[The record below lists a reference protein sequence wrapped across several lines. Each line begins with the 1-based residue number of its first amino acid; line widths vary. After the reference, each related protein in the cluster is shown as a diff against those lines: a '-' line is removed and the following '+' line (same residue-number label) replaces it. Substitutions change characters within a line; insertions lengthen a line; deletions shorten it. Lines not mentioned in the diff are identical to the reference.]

1 MGRMNDGIR
10 STRASASVVQGTVA
24 GVTLAPSLTTAAKGQ
39 PPDSAPDS
47 PPRSSPILTVS
58 PSNASARG
66 LAIIVRT
73 CSNGA
78 GGVTPP
84 PTLTPRLRT
93 ICVSNGLVSI
103 ATRNPHS
110 GQRNVTA
117 SEPSSGPSVEWSFIG
132 SSQSRQRNFMVPA
145 FYHCARPEVGGSLV
159 TQGGDVMWESPLVL
173 QGFTDRPRSI
183 SIQQSSRMD
192 QRSRLTWKITR
203 GSATA

>member
-78 GGVTPP
+78 GGVAPP

-145 FYHCARPEVGGSLV
+145 FYHCARAEVGGSLV
-159 TQGGDVMWESPLVL
+159 PKGGARQTGRRPNGSIIPRHEP
-173 QGFTDRPRSI
+173 DRR
-183 SIQQSSRMD
+183 D
-192 QRSRLTWKITR
+192 
-203 GSATA
+203 SAG